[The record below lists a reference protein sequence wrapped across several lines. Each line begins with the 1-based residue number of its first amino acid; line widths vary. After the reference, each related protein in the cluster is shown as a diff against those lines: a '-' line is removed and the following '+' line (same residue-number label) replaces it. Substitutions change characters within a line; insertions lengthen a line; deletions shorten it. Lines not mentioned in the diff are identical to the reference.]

1 MAKNLKLNIKNTQ
14 IAKALNLDS
23 LKDKLAKKKA
33 GGKEK
38 EPAEQ
43 KPPAKST
50 KAKTEKAKP
59 IKAAPEEHLELPEKE
74 EAPKIKARSRSVFAE
89 PEKKEESAE
98 QEVAAEEKRELQEEP
113 PSLESLIFRDEEEM
127 KELSREEEITSAPV
141 IETLTPEL
149 EPVQEEILE
158 EATPV
163 QAVEKR
169 PEPEEKLAAKEAP
182 PEQPKPAP
190 APPVKL
196 GPTGRHVK
204 DLLPNRFVKPAAD
217 KKPAEK
223 PREQSAGKDDKK
235 GKTETEDKFKAKPKQ
250 FESTAKTEE
259 DSDDK
264 TGKKRGAKPGKFK
277 EYKDIKPAK
286 KGEGDKSF
294 DYRARQ
300 GLRDDDDDVYRK
312 RRPKHGKEKQEEA
325 PVTRPTSIKIR
336 TPISIKDLAV
346 EMKLKAS
353 QLIEKLFM
361 QGLMVTLNDHLEDE
375 TTIQLL
381 GHEFGCEI
389 VLDNT
394 EKERVR
400 ITDKT
405 IKEEIQSTDQ
415 ENLVARA
422 PIVAFMG
429 HVDHGKTSLI
439 DSIRKSNRV
448 AGEAGAITQHI
459 GAFRCKTKVG
469 DITVLDTPGHEAF
482 SAMRARGADVT
493 DIVVLV
499 VAGDEGMKQQ
509 TVEALNH
516 AKSAGVTIVV
526 AINKCDKPAFNPET
540 VYRQLAEH
548 ELVPEAWGG
557 QTITV
562 NCSALTGQG
571 VEDLLEMLA
580 LQSEVLEL
588 KADPT
593 SRARGIVLESEMH
606 KGLGAKAT
614 VLVLNGTLKPGDAI
628 VFGSNFGRVKT
639 MHDERGNNMKSAGPS
654 APAEITG
661 LSGLPDAG
669 EEFIVVRDEKEAKS
683 IADVRAKDERL
694 LAMQRKAVS
703 LEKLLE
709 GASNKQQKKVLNVI
723 LRADVQGSLEALK
736 TALMK
741 IESTKVSVNVIFSG
755 VGEISESDVLLA
767 NASNAV
773 IVGFHTLI
781 ESHAEPLVK
790 QWGIKVTMHDVIY
803 HAIDSVKLMMEGL
816 LDKLAIETDRGLV
829 EVKAVFKSSQHGQI
843 AGCQVVDG
851 SVHRNWHVRLMREGK
866 EIWRGPI
873 TSLKRHKDDVKEV
886 SKGFECGVL
895 LPTND
900 IKEGDKLEVY
910 EVTYQKQE
918 L

>member
-43 KPPAKST
+43 KPVPKST
-50 KAKTEKAKP
+50 KTKADKAKAG
-59 IKAAPEEHLELPEKE
+59 KGAAEEHVDLPEKE

-89 PEKKEESAE
+89 PEKKEEPVE
-98 QEVAAEEKRELQEEP
+98 QETPVEEPAEPEEELSLESKIFKDAEEVREESFAEEKEPTPPVVEELSIEAEPIVEETAK
-113 PSLESLIFRDEEEM
+113 EEEA
-127 KELSREEEITSAPV
+127 KTAAPKPA
-141 IETLTPEL
+141 EPEVKA
-149 EPVQEEILE
+149 PVQE
-158 EATPV
+158 PV
-163 QAVEKR
+163 AQ
-169 PEPEEKLAAKEAP
+169 P
-182 PEQPKPAP
+182 PKPVTP
-190 APPVKL
+190 PPVKL

-204 DLLPNRFVKPAAD
+204 DLLVNRWAKPSPD
-217 KKPAEK
+217 KKAGEK
-223 PREQSAGKDDKK
+223 PKEQVAARDDKK
-235 GKTETEDKFKAKPKQ
+235 GKPEADERFKPKPK
-250 FESTAKTEE
+250 SSDTPATSEE
-259 DSDDK
+259 DADDK
-264 TGKKRGAKPGKFK
+264 SGKKKGVKPGKFK

-286 KGEGDKSF
+286 RGDAGSF

-300 GLRDDDDDVYRK
+300 GLRDDDEGSYRK
-312 RRPKHGKEKQEEA
+312 RRPRHGKEKQEE
-325 PVTRPTSIKIR
+325 VLISRPTSIKIR
-336 TPISIKDLAV
+336 TPISIKDLAG

-361 QGLMVTLNDHLEDE
+361 QGLMVTLNDVLEDE
-375 TTIQLL
+375 ITIQLL

-389 VLDNT
+389 ALDNT

-405 IKEEIQSTDQ
+405 IKEEVMGADPDKLES
-415 ENLVARA
+415 RA

-562 NCSALTGQG
+562 NCSAVTGQG
-571 VEDLLEMLA
+571 VEELLEMLA

-593 SRARGIVLESEMH
+593 ARARGIVLESEMH

-639 MHDERGNNMKSAGPS
+639 MHDERGHNMKSAGPS
-654 APAEITG
+654 SPAEITG

-669 EEFIVVRDEKEAKS
+669 EEFIVVKDEKEAKS
-683 IADVRAKDERL
+683 IADIRAKDERL

-709 GASNKQQKKVLNVI
+709 GASNKMQKKVLNVI

-741 IESTKVSVNVIFSG
+741 IESTKVSVNIIFSG

-773 IVGFHTLI
+773 IIGFHTLI
-781 ESHAEPLVK
+781 ESHAEPLIK
-790 QWGIKVTMHDVIY
+790 QWGIKVAMHDIIY

-816 LDKLAIETDRGLV
+816 LDKLAIETDRGVV

-843 AGCQVVDG
+843 AGCQVIDG

-900 IKEGDKLEVY
+900 IKEGDKLEIY

>member
-43 KPPAKST
+43 KPVPKSS
-50 KAKTEKAKP
+50 KAKADKAKP
-59 IKAAPEEHLELPEKE
+59 VKGAIEEHADLPEKE
-74 EAPKIKARSRSVFAE
+74 EGPKIKARSRSVFAE
-89 PEKKEESAE
+89 PEKKEELVE
-98 QEVAAEEKRELQEEP
+98 QEISSEEP
-113 PSLESLIFRDEEEM
+113 AEPEEAPSLESMIFKDVEEISEEPVAED
-127 KELSREEEITSAPV
+127 KELASQPLEEPAQEAKPAIEEITKEEEPKPV
-141 IETLTPEL
+141 AHKQPEP
-149 EPVQEEILE
+149 EVKAPVQE
-158 EATPV
+158 PV
-163 QAVEKR
+163 HA
-169 PEPEEKLAAKEAP
+169 
-182 PEQPKPAP
+182 PKPAP

-204 DLLPNRFVKPAAD
+204 DLLPNRWAKPTPD
-217 KKPAEK
+217 KKMGEK
-223 PREQSAGKDDKK
+223 PKEQVAAKDEKKGRTEADDRFKPKPKTHEVAAPSEEDADDK
-235 GKTETEDKFKAKPKQ
+235 
-250 FESTAKTEE
+250 S
-259 DSDDK
+259 
-264 TGKKRGAKPGKFK
+264 GKKKGVKTGKFK
-277 EYKDIKPAK
+277 EYKDIKPTK
-286 KGEGDKSF
+286 RGDSGSF

-300 GLRDDDDDVYRK
+300 GLRDDDEDVYRK
-312 RRPKHGKEKQEEA
+312 RRPKQGKEKQEEVV
-325 PVTRPTSIKIR
+325 VTRPTSIKIR
-336 TPISIKDLAV
+336 TPISIKDLAG

-361 QGLMVTLNDHLEDE
+361 QGLMVTLNDVLEDE

-405 IKEEIQSTDQ
+405 VKEEIMGTDAA
-415 ENLVARA
+415 NLESRA

-540 VYRQLAEH
+540 VYRQLSEH

-571 VEDLLEMLA
+571 VEELLEMLA

-593 SRARGIVLESEMH
+593 TRARGIVLESEMH

-654 APAEITG
+654 SPAEITG

-669 EEFIVVRDEKEAKS
+669 EEFIVVKDEKEAKS
-683 IADVRAKDERL
+683 IADIRAKDERL

-703 LEKLLE
+703 LEQLLE
-709 GASNKQQKKVLNVI
+709 GASTKQQKKVLNVI

-741 IESTKVSVNVIFSG
+741 IESTKVSVNIIFSG

-781 ESHAEPLVK
+781 ESHAEPLIK
-790 QWGIKVTMHDVIY
+790 QWSIKVAMHDVIY

-816 LDKLAIETDRGLV
+816 LEKLAIETERGLV

-843 AGCQVVDG
+843 AGCQVVEG

-866 EIWRGPI
+866 EIWRGAM

-886 SKGFECGVL
+886 SKGFECGIL